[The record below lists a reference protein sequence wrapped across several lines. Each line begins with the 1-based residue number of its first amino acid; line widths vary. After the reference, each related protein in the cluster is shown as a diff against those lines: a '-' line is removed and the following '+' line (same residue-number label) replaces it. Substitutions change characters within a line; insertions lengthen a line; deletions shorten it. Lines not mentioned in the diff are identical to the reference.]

1 MESELRKPSFDT
13 WLRGTR
19 PVAFTEDTLVIG
31 VPNAF
36 ALEWIETRYLSLI
49 RTAVKQIVGE
59 GVGVRLVI
67 PPEAGETAA
76 AVDTLPPLA
85 ADSQQPDGSVLPPS
99 LNPKYTF
106 ESFVIGEGNRLAHAG
121 SMAVAENP
129 GRAYNPLFLYGGV
142 GLGKTHLMQA
152 IGHQVSRNQPGKMA
166 ILYVTSETFTNGLI
180 NAIRDDR
187 TIEFKNRYRNID
199 ILLIDDI
206 QFLAGKERTQEE
218 FFHTFEALHGAGRQ
232 VVITSD
238 RPPKDIPTLEERLR
252 SRFEWGLLADIQP
265 PDLETRAAIL
275 RKKAQY
281 EALVVPDD
289 VLMHIAGRIN
299 TNIRELEGALIRI
312 VALASLENRAITLD
326 LATEA
331 LHDILPSRA
340 SRPITLAEIQR
351 SVARRYAVTVED
363 LKADSRVRR
372 LAFPRQVAMYLCR
385 EMTSHSLPKIG
396 EEFGGRDHTT
406 VMHACEKI
414 GRERRTEPELA
425 ETLRLLVS
433 ELQTR
438 TVS

>member
-1 MESELRKPSFDT
+1 
-13 WLRGTR
+13 
-19 PVAFTEDTLVIG
+19 
-31 VPNAF
+31 
-36 ALEWIETRYLSLI
+36 
-49 RTAVKQIVGE
+49 
-59 GVGVRLVI
+59 
-67 PPEAGETAA
+67 
-76 AVDTLPPLA
+76 
-85 ADSQQPDGSVLPPS
+85 
-99 LNPKYTF
+99 
-106 ESFVIGEGNRLAHAG
+106 
-121 SMAVAENP
+121 
-129 GRAYNPLFLYGGV
+129 
-142 GLGKTHLMQA
+142 
-152 IGHQVSRNQPGKMA
+152 
-166 ILYVTSETFTNGLI
+166 
-180 NAIRDDR
+180 
-187 TIEFKNRYRNID
+187 
-199 ILLIDDI
+199 
-206 QFLAGKERTQEE
+206 
-218 FFHTFEALHGAGRQ
+218 